1 MYKYVAPCD
10 VLCVRCVDQ
19 FSMEYMTFLLDTI
32 ESSATDS
39 SMEDIAD
46 GFLNLLLSFNQHF
59 GGKQWLMTHNIDKI
73 TFPLLTDAANNL
85 VMNSLMEQPNRK
97 VFGEKLILL
106 VNREGNRL
114 DTITHMY
121 AYMYNIQRIQW

>member
-1 MYKYVAPCD
+1 MFCI
-10 VLCVRCVDQ
+10 DQ
-19 FSMEYMTFLLDTI
+19 FSMEYVTFLLDTI
-32 ESSATDS
+32 ESSATDD

-59 GGKQWLMTHNIDKI
+59 GGKQWSIDIKHGKRFSI
-73 TFPLLTDAANNL
+73 LIDAANSL

-106 VNREGNRL
+106 VNREGDIL
-114 DTITHMY
+114 DTTIFDTH
-121 AYMYNIQRIQW
+121 AHYNIQRIQW